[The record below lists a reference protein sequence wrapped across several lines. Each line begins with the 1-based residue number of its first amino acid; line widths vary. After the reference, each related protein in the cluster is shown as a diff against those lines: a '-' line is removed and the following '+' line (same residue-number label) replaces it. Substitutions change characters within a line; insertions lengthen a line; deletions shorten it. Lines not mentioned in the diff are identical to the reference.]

1 MGVSADGYNLFAC
14 ARLWMWLT
22 SPPRGTVSPFPVSK
36 FRENYRGMISFGA
49 ARCVCVCCS
58 FQHDSH
64 VELTRLE
71 RCYQNPTTTPF
82 FGLSHDNHDV
92 SALSTHPDSVDMGFS
107 ALIEITDLLGGVH
120 QLHRLTL
127 DRNNLQHFL
136 EQSRALASR
145 IKAWNK
151 SLPEAYTTL
160 PEEDTK
166 RVLVQLLYNAAQI
179 KLHSL
184 VSLEVTRLSDL
195 TPRLTRIR

>member
-1 MGVSADGYNLFAC
+1 
-14 ARLWMWLT
+14 
-22 SPPRGTVSPFPVSK
+22 
-36 FRENYRGMISFGA
+36 
-49 ARCVCVCCS
+49 
-58 FQHDSH
+58 
-64 VELTRLE
+64 
-71 RCYQNPTTTPF
+71 
-82 FGLSHDNHDV
+82 
-92 SALSTHPDSVDMGFS
+92 MGFS

-184 VSLEVTRLSDL
+184 VSSPTRRDSSSG
-195 TPRLTRIR
+195 PRLTRVGLVNLARISPLSISHAQFHRRRGSARMCSHDRPAQQGRADPEPLLVVVLLDRWTHPRDPSVQES